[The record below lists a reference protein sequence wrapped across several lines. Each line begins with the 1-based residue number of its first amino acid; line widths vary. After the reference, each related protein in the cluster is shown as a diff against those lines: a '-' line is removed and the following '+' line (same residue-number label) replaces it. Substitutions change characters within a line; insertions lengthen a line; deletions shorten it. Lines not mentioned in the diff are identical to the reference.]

1 NAPLKIPS
9 GANVFAQSPLKDVRS
24 SYGTGDFRN
33 AKYMLSSGGT
43 KPVSVP
49 IGWAGNITDP
59 AGSFIV
65 HLNLVERDRFPL
77 LDKDNIVRGITTP
90 PLPSPVQDG
99 TTLVEIVDLAAGTV
113 RLSKPLIHPSTDTT
127 FEFIRPV
134 DDYASDAMIKLW
146 YSWAQYYLA
155 HWKDKT

>member
-1 NAPLKIPS
+1 HLREFTKDDNELLGRYFGGKGWPFYNIPNPTNDPNAPLKIPS

-113 RLSKPLIHPSTDTT
+113 RLSKPLIH
-127 FEFIRPV
+127 
-134 DDYASDAMIKLW
+134 
-146 YSWAQYYLA
+146 
-155 HWKDKT
+155 